1 MGAVFGFEVIDWLF
15 DGIIHIEKF
24 TEGLDVSDVEMAGF
38 WRGFEV
44 DDDVIV
50 IFAVFVDGILVG
62 VGAALVVVVTNERES
77 KIKNCE
83 E

>member
-24 TEGLDVSDVEMAGF
+24 TEGLDMRNVKMAGF
-38 WRGFEV
+38 WRSFEV

-50 IFAVFVDGILVG
+50 IFAIFVDGILVG
-62 VGAALVVVVTNERES
+62 VGAALVVVIANERES
-77 KIKNCE
+77 KIKNGE